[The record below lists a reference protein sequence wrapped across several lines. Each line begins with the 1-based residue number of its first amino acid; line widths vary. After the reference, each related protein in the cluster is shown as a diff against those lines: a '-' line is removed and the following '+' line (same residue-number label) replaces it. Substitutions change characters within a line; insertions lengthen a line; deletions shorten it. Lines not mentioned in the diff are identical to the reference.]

1 MKNYPWVVLGFIAAA
16 ASSAFAATVPYS
28 DNFQAGTVT
37 EWTSGG
43 GAPGTWAIVNAGGS
57 NVYQA
62 TSSAAA
68 GNFTSVVQLT
78 NANSALQS
86 FTISSSFKIT
96 DASPGEFIGLAAF
109 SNNITPGVGTNYV
122 ADIASGGQMRIIA
135 QNDTSG
141 FTSTT
146 ATFATSLVVGTNYT
160 MSLTSTYV
168 GGTLNMTFTLTNGTQ
183 SQSVTAT
190 DTSPLTGQ
198 YFGYRLN
205 DTTDSLV
212 VQFSNYNVAVSAV
225 PEPTTT
231 TALFGLGVLAAGLVV
246 RRRRAR

>member
-1 MKNYPWVVLGFIAAA
+1 MKNYPCALLGFIVA

-43 GAPGTWAIVNAGGS
+43 GAPATWGIVNTGTS
-57 NVYQA
+57 NVYQV
-62 TSSAAA
+62 TSSASA

-78 NANSALQS
+78 NATSALQS
-86 FTISSSFKIT
+86 FTMTSSFKIT
-96 DASPGEFIGLAAF
+96 DGSAGEFIGFAAF
-109 SNNITPGVGTNYV
+109 SNNITPGFGSNYV

-141 FTSTT
+141 FSSTA

-190 DTSPLTGQ
+190 DTSPLTGT

-205 DTTDSLV
+205 NSTDSLV
-212 VQFSNYNVAVSAV
+212 TQFSNFTVTTSPI
-225 PEPTTT
+225 PEP
-231 TALFGLGVLAAGLVV
+231 ASAAMLLGLGALGAVGTV
-246 RRRRAR
+246 RRRRVR